1 MEHLTTNLDGV
12 LQVLLADGPLLA
24 LQGGLL
30 LCGLLIVFLVAFVT
44 RDILLRSDS
53 LLAQLSAILVT
64 AVLPIVGFLLYLLF
78 RPSSTLRE
86 RALEQKIDALAE
98 RMKEHKKNVHHKPQ
112 SSSHSS
118 PSKELL

>member
-30 LCGLLIVFLVAFVT
+30 LCGLLIIFLVAFVT

-53 LLAQLSAILVT
+53 LLAQLSAILIT

-78 RPSSTLRE
+78 RPSSTVRE
-86 RALEQKIDALAE
+86 RALEQKMDALFE
-98 RMKEHKKNVHHKPQ
+98 RMKDQKKHAHNKTQ
-112 SSSHSS
+112 TASHAS

>member
-1 MEHLTTNLDGV
+1 MEHLTTNLDGI

-53 LLAQLSAILVT
+53 LLAQLSAILIT
-64 AVLPIVGFLLYLLF
+64 AIVLNEGFLLYLLF
-78 RPSSTLRE
+78 RPSNTLRE
-86 RALEQKIDALAE
+86 RALEQKMDVLFE
-98 RMKEHKKNVHHKPQ
+98 RMKEHKKNTHHKSQ
-112 SSSHSS
+112 SSSHPS